1 MIGRSPVYV
10 WAVDRYR
17 LDHNIDTLGATDVES
32 VDINGDVWLAV
43 VTGES
48 ASQLFFKRAS
58 T

>member
-1 MIGRSPVYV
+1 M

-17 LDHNIDTLGATDVES
+17 LDHHIDTQGATDVES

-48 ASQLFFKRAS
+48 ASQLFFKHAS